1 MNRYAVGYRK
11 PPKHTRFRAG
21 ESGNPK
27 GRRKGVRNFMTDVRQ
42 TLMMPV
48 RVNSGG
54 RARNV
59 TTQKGALMLLRE
71 QALKGDK
78 RALDLLLDLGVRFNN
93 EIPEFG
99 ANQELSSEDRAILDA
114 FRAELAGTSEIPA
127 PATPER
133 SRAGLQMERR
143 RTSKK

>member
-1 MNRYAVGYRK
+1 
-11 PPKHTRFRAG
+11 
-21 ESGNPK
+21 
-27 GRRKGVRNFMTDVRQ
+27 
-42 TLMMPV
+42 MMPV

-93 EIPEFG
+93 EIPEFA
-99 ANQELSSEDRAILDA
+99 ANQEFSSEDRAILDA
-114 FRAELAGTSEIPA
+114 FRAELAGTSETPA

-133 SRAGLQMERR
+133 SRAELPMERR
-143 RTSKK
+143 RSRKK